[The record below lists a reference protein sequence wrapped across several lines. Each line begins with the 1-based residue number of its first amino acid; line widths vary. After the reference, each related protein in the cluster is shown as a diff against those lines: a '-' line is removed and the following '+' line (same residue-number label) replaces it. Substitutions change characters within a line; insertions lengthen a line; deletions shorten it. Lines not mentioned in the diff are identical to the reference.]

1 MAQQELT
8 SIRIDKWLWAA
19 RFFKTR
25 SLAQDAV
32 DLGRVRIDGQKVKPS
47 REVKP
52 GDMLQIERGE
62 EKFEVEIL
70 GISGAR
76 GSAPVAQKLYAETET
91 SREKRQQAAEM
102 RKLAYEPAIT
112 IEKGRPTK
120 RDARRIRR
128 VKTSW

>member
-32 DLGRVRIDGQKVKPS
+32 DLGRVRIDGQKVKPA

-52 GDMLQIERGE
+52 GDMLQIERGDDRY
-62 EKFEVEIL
+62 EVEVL
-70 GISGAR
+70 GISSVR
-76 GSAPVAQKLYAETET
+76 GSAPVAQQLYAETEA
-91 SREKRQQAAEM
+91 SKEKREHAAEM
-102 RKLAYEPAIT
+102 RRLAYEPALT

-120 RDARRIRR
+120 RDARKIRK